1 MAAGSGVFLFSSALK
16 SSRKAQEELLYFK
29 RRRSHVVCELFM
41 DNKEAKHRVLA
52 ATVSCCCVK
61 ERRPKSPIEM
71 RDTVCWQ
78 HGYANWTDK
87 QFKKRLRVNRDN
99 FHFILN
105 NISDLIIRE
114 VTKFKEP
121 VSPDRQPAIT
131 LYHLAHGCSHSTVG
145 DLFGVASSTA
155 CRIFNEV
162 ICVII
167 QICYDDFVVLPSNE
181 DEWKA
186 ELNGF
191 LEDWGFPCIGAFD
204 GFHVYTSRN
213 FYNFKKPNSVTNMG
227 FVGANKRFLWA
238 GVGAPGSVHDS
249 TLLQSSPIFTD
260 IESGQVLPD
269 NVLR

>member
-1 MAAGSGVFLFSSALK
+1 MATGSGVFLFSSALK

-29 RRRSHVVCELFM
+29 RRRSHVVRELFM
-41 DNKEAKHRVLA
+41 DNKEAKHRG
-52 ATVSCCCVK
+52 
-61 ERRPKSPIEM
+61 PIEM
-71 RDTVCWQ
+71 RDTVWWQ

-87 QFKKRLRVNRDN
+87 QFKKRLRVNHDN

-114 VTKFKEP
+114 VTKFKEL
-121 VSPDRQPAIT
+121 VSPDRQLAIT
-131 LYHLAHGCSHSTVG
+131 LYHLAHGCSHLTVG

-162 ICVII
+162 IRVII
-167 QICYDDFVVLPSNE
+167 QVCYDDFVVLPSNE

-191 LEDWGFPCIGAFD
+191 LEEWGFPYIGAFD
-204 GFHVYTSRN
+204 GVHVYTSRNLKN
-213 FYNFKKPNSVTNMG
+213 FYNFKKPNSVTNMC
-227 FVGANKRFLWA
+227 FVGANKRILWA

-249 TLLQSSPIFTD
+249 TLLQSSPIFND
-260 IESGQVLPD
+260 IESGQILPD